1 MPPPPRDKEDIGFN
15 KLSSPPWMVF
25 GRLFFPF
32 ENWYNKIWEGMC
44 HRACPGNL
52 IAWAWRRKF
61 FRKSRP
67 AMARFS
73 LVQKVQ
79 NETGPQISGN
89 CFAFC
94 GISCC
99 GHAFLIWRTPAI
111 TKKVCSD
118 HQTGTDS
125 PLPPLLRGIYTSKCC
140 EKKGRRNQKGNLGVC
155 VFFPLP
161 RIKRGVTKKQT
172 MERGEKFLSIL
183 PPFPLHF
190 WKFGEKRSL
199 SPFLRK

>member
-1 MPPPPRDKEDIGFN
+1 MPPPPRDKEEMGFN

-32 ENWYNKIWEGMC
+32 ENWYNIIWEGMC
-44 HRACPGNL
+44 HRACPDNL
-52 IAWAWRRKF
+52 IAWALRRTL

-94 GISCC
+94 GIFCC

-125 PLPPLLRGIYTSKCC
+125 TLPPLLRGIYTSKCC
-140 EKKGRRNQKGNLGVC
+140 EKKREEESKGKSGC
-155 VFFPLP
+155 VRFPL
-161 RIKRGVTKKQT
+161 
-172 MERGEKFLSIL
+172 LSL
-183 PPFPLHF
+183 
-190 WKFGEKRSL
+190 GSNAA
-199 SPFLRK
+199 